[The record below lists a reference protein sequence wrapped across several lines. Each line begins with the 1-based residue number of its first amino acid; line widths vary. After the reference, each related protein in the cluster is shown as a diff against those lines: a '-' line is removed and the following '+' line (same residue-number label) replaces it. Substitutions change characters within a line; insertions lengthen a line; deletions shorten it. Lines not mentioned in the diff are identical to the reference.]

1 MSEAIYSRECNLL
14 GALMVDTTKITDSM
28 EQLKP
33 EWFTGFKFHPMV
45 YKAWLSLRHAGKV
58 CDAVSVFEAVNAAE
72 QLNPADSNQLFMHL
86 VEITKEAYTSPA
98 TLRHDVKRIR
108 DAGKRRE
115 LKISLVEAIQDLEAS
130 EDYEDART
138 KVMGRLDNK
147 LTAGLERGL
156 LTGLEI
162 AKIGVDF
169 VQQRLDGRFV
179 GLSTGFEDLD
189 EKMFGGLRGGEL
201 ITVFGPPKSGKTTTA
216 TAIMESIACRPLP
229 CGTMPVVAVF
239 SREMKEIQL
248 AVRHFSSLGGAN
260 QRNLLTGHILETDL
274 QGVSAAAGVLSDSR
288 LIYDLDSDTPSQI
301 ALKCAQ
307 IKRRYGRLDLI
318 MVDHVG
324 LVRSN
329 ERKQSRV
336 QEVTEITWAFKKL
349 AGRMDC
355 PLLMVAQSNREY
367 AKRQDKTPILADLA
381 ESSSIEKDSD
391 AIIGIL
397 SHREGELK
405 GYIEMHLVAARM
417 GEQGMAVAVFN
428 NGRVR
433 PADMNEYYNAR
444 NRAEQ
449 NGKKQSRYDDGI

>member
-1 MSEAIYSRECNLL
+1 MSEAIYNRECNLL
-14 GALMVDTTKITDSM
+14 GALMLDTTKITEAM

-33 EWFTGFKFHPMV
+33 EWFTGYRFHGMV

-58 CDAVSVFEAVNAAE
+58 SDAVTVFEAVNAANE
-72 QLNPADSNQLFMHL
+72 LNPADSGELFKHL
-86 VEITKEAYTSPA
+86 IEITKEAYTSPA
-98 TLRHDVKRIR
+98 TLKQDIRRIS

-115 LKISLVEAIQDLEAS
+115 LKLSLVEAIHKLDEAT
-130 EDYEDART
+130 DYEEGRT
-138 KVMGRLDNK
+138 QVMGCIDNK

-156 LTGLEI
+156 ITGVEI
-162 AKIGVDF
+162 AQAGIEF
-169 VQQRLDGRFV
+169 VQNRLEGRFV

-189 EKMFGGLRGGEL
+189 EQMFGGLRGGEL

-216 TAIMESIACRPLP
+216 TAIMENIACRPLP

-248 AVRHFSSLGGAN
+248 AVRHFASLGGAS
-260 QRNLLTGHILETDL
+260 QRNLLTGHILESDL
-274 QGVSAAAGVLSDSR
+274 QGVSAASGVLSDTR

-324 LVRSN
+324 LVRSD
-329 ERKQSRV
+329 EKKQSRV

-433 PADMNEYYNAR
+433 PADMNEYYSAR

-449 NGKKQSRYDDGI
+449 SGNPSRYEGGI

>member
-1 MSEAIYSRECNLL
+1 MSEAIYNRECNLL
-14 GALMVDTTKITDSM
+14 GALMLDTTKITEAM

-33 EWFTGFKFHPMV
+33 EWFTGYRFHGMV

-58 CDAVSVFEAVNAAE
+58 CDAVTVFEAVNAANE
-72 QLNPADSNQLFMHL
+72 LNPADSGELFKHL
-86 VEITKEAYTSPA
+86 IEITKEAYTSPA
-98 TLRHDVKRIR
+98 TLKQDIRRIS
-108 DAGKRRE
+108 DAGKCRE
-115 LKISLVEAIQDLEAS
+115 LKLSLVEAIHKLDEAT
-130 EDYEDART
+130 DYEEGRT
-138 KVMGRLDNK
+138 QVMGCIDNK

-156 LTGLEI
+156 ITGVQI
-162 AKIGVDF
+162 AQAGIEF
-169 VQQRLDGRFV
+169 VQNRLEGRFV

-189 EKMFGGLRGGEL
+189 EQMFGGLRGGEL

-216 TAIMESIACRPLP
+216 TAIMENIACRPLP

-248 AVRHFSSLGGAN
+248 AVRHFASLGGAS
-260 QRNLLTGHILETDL
+260 QRNLLTGHILESDL
-274 QGVSAAAGVLSDSR
+274 QGVSAASGVLSDTR

-324 LVRSN
+324 LVRSD
-329 ERKQSRV
+329 EKKQSRV

-433 PADMNEYYNAR
+433 PADMSEYYSAR

-449 NGKKQSRYDDGI
+449 SGKDPRYDDGI